1 MKDCECP
8 PHRPGRALTGA
19 SGPRRTIHVFV
30 SLADNQNQGIVPVP
44 ARLGRSVL
52 EKALKLDSKFLEQH
66 PEFRSHYK
74 EPAKQ

>member
-1 MKDCECP
+1 
-8 PHRPGRALTGA
+8 
-19 SGPRRTIHVFV
+19 
-30 SLADNQNQGIVPVP
+30 VP
-44 ARLGRSVL
+44 ARLGQSVL